1 MAGKD
6 EMVRLQEEMDGLFNL
21 LWPLPRSITG
31 EGTQETLR
39 VLGMRMGLAL
49 AETPSGTRVFDWT
62 VPPVWRVRGA
72 RLTGPGGEIIAD
84 FSASNLSIVNYSA
97 PVDATLTLDELS
109 PHLHSRPDL
118 PEAIPY
124 VTSYYQRRW
133 GFCLPHA
140 VRQRLQP
147 GRYHAWI
154 DSDFDGEG
162 GVPYGDVLLP
172 GESSAEILLTS
183 YVCHPSLANNE
194 LSGPLALLG
203 VYRLLSAWPRRRF
216 SYRFVLHP
224 ETIGSLC
231 YLHARG
237 EHLRRHVVAGA
248 VLTCLGG
255 PNARLSYKLS
265 RPGCSLLDALVA
277 RSPERYERRPFVPTH
292 GSDER
297 QYGSPG
303 FNLPVGQF
311 ARTAYGQYPGY
322 HNSLDTKDFMQI
334 SQVVASAVEIA
345 STLADLELAAVYDN
359 MSPYGEP
366 QLGSRGLYPSLNNGS
381 TSWGSSSDGRAD
393 GRVQLER
400 ILWALNG
407 SDGETRMLDIA
418 ARAGCPVADL
428 RETVELLETAGLLQF
443 SSGTHGSAP
452 WRRP

>member
-1 MAGKD
+1 
-6 EMVRLQEEMDGLFNL
+6 MVSERDRLMLEEEMNDLFDV

-31 EGTQETLR
+31 EGTQATLR
-39 VLGMRMGLAL
+39 VLGARMGLAL

-72 RLTGPGGEIIAD
+72 RLTGPSGEVLAD
-84 FSASNLSIVNYSA
+84 FSASNLSIVNYSE
-97 PVDATLTLDELS
+97 PVDATLSLDELS
-109 PHLHSRPDL
+109 PHLHSLPDL
-118 PEAIPY
+118 PDAIPY

-140 VRQRLQP
+140 VRDRLQP

-154 DSDFDGEG
+154 DSDFEGEG
-162 GVPYGDVLLP
+162 GVPYGEVLLP
-172 GESSAEILLTS
+172 GESSDEILLTS

-224 ETIGSLC
+224 ETIGALC
-231 YLHARG
+231 YLQARG

-255 PNARLSYKLS
+255 PNGRLSYKLS
-265 RPGCSLLDALVA
+265 RPGSSLLDALVSS
-277 RSPERYERRPFVPTH
+277 SPERYDLRPFVPTH

-311 ARTAYGQYPGY
+311 ARTPYGWYAGY
-322 HNSLDTKDFMQI
+322 HNSLDTKDFMQV

-359 MSPYGEP
+359 LSPFGEP
-366 QLGSRGLYPSLNNGS
+366 QLGPRGLYPSLNNGRE
-381 TSWGSSSDGRAD
+381 TGSQSSDRQFD

-407 SDGETRMLDIA
+407 SDGETRMLDVA
-418 ARAGCPVADL
+418 ARAGCPVSAM
-428 RETVELLETAGLLQF
+428 RETVELLEAAGLLRF
-443 SSGTHGSAP
+443 SAGSHGPAP